1 MINDKIKLTGLQ
13 LINTMI
19 DDYNAYADD
28 GETLGQFWSD
38 YDILSI
44 DKNKMYLIDSMLNE
58 IEEL

>member
-19 DDYNAYADD
+19 DDYKAYADD

-38 YDILSI
+38 HDILAI